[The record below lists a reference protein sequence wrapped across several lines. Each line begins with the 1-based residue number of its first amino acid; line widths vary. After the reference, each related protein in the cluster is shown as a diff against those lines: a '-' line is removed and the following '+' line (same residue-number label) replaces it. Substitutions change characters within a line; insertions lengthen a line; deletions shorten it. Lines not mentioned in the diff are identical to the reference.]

1 MNLLPLLCVLLPT
14 AGAMRP
20 SSGMLRCIPSCG
32 TLCARRGPVVL
43 ARSEE
48 ERENMM
54 KWGAILQEADTF
66 DDEYLKKQ
74 GRRRT
79 VTPSEIAA
87 AKRSELIIAGVSAAI
102 LLGMLAAVVV

>member
-1 MNLLPLLCVLLPT
+1 
-14 AGAMRP
+14 
-20 SSGMLRCIPSCG
+20 
-32 TLCARRGPVVL
+32 
-43 ARSEE
+43 
-48 ERENMM
+48 MM